1 MMSETVKV
9 ERKEIGINEV
19 KEMLDNG
26 AILTAELFE
35 TGYCDE
41 NEPVEEYRAVVT
53 QKGTKVVMTMLDVL
67 KLVELYLK
75 E

>member
-35 TGYCDE
+35 TGY
-41 NEPVEEYRAVVT
+41 
-53 QKGTKVVMTMLDVL
+53 
-67 KLVELYLK
+67 
-75 E
+75 